1 MGYFILEV
9 LVIQLI
15 GWLMTM
21 RRTTENDN
29 SILSFCCFILIH
41 YIFFSLNVDQLQM
54 VSTYEA
60 PSLT

>member
-29 SILSFCCFILIH
+29 RILSFCCFILIY
-41 YIFFSLNVDQLQM
+41 YIFFTFNVDQLQM